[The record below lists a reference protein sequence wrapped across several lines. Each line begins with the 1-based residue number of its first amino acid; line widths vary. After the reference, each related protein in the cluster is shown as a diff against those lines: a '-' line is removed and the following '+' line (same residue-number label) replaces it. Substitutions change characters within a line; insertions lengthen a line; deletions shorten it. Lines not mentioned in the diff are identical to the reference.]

1 VFYYRQSAVY
11 DVAQAPI
18 KLRRTEASPDV
29 TRLFDHSAYVA
40 ALKDYLDDRGP
51 KPDPY
56 SVLVLGQKLPFSR
69 DGSSVLVSVT
79 VATSRALEDLK
90 KAEAAVGDRLS
101 VFLLPSNCTQY
112 SNFVT

>member
-1 VFYYRQSAVY
+1 M
-11 DVAQAPI
+11 
-18 KLRRTEASPDV
+18 

-101 VFLLPSNCTQY
+101 VFLLPSITALNIPTL
-112 SNFVT
+112 